1 MTYLFKIMAEEKP
14 EKYPLPSELFHSEK
28 KRKDIISKMGEIK
41 DPLFLLLH
49 PHTNIDN
56 FAKAIEKEKKVAE
69 ISDNAFIFS
78 KDLDKNIQT
87 KLSELGIEKY
97 QIFELP
103 KGYQKNPDLF
113 KTDKVPS
120 ELQPKIQKY
129 WDDIQKQKE
138 GLPESQEEEEGDIIE
153 EPPSKMVKDI
163 HIIKNIKSPR
173 LIIIDMGETPEH
185 KAETDKFLHAKK
197 NEAIL
202 NKAHLWTYLLN
213 RYVIFVCPAEAI
225 KPITSLLNREVIDFA
240 LSKQSIPVLG
250 EEPFT
255 DLAIEFNKLDAPDES
270 KIRELLNKAWA
281 ETPAAEEDEE
291 ESFEFD
297 ISDKRKG
304 IPPEKFKKIFKMQK
318 PWLLLIQT
326 KTDGREF
333 EPFIKNKD
341 VINFLARGV
350 KYILTKKSAIRAWI
364 IPQAL
369 ASKAQELCKK
379 FKVQYSLTEMPK
391 GLNEKDQPFAEM
403 KINLSTLGKINEM
416 DLRNQLNE
424 NWTIAAHAIVRKPT
438 LEMNSLVPLDY
449 LRFLNPE
456 NKEVELYLGGHPVDV
471 GTLGLAYV
479 LLEAEDEGE
488 HLKENLFKLRL
499 PEKVYEDMDV
509 VSYLPK
515 GFTGQSPKK
524 IMPANC
530 LVLFAKETFA
540 PTEKKSSDPKKTEE
554 IYNKLFDEIKKIGA
568 GQIDDTAIDGLI
580 KAKMKEYGKKA
591 QDEFSGVGLA
601 KTADPFDKKVDSIF
615 KKYEEELYE
624 FVHVTKGET
633 ELDELHMAAKK
644 HMDVDITNVGSF
656 VNTNRFIG
664 THVAHF
670 SRDFK
675 ICILWG
681 TTAPISIKIDDMLK
695 DLDFVKT
702 IDDTYA

>member
-1 MTYLFKIMAEEKP
+1 MAEEKP
-14 EKYPLPSELFHSEK
+14 EKYPFPSELFHSEK

-41 DPLFLLLH
+41 DPLFLLLY
-49 PHTNIDN
+49 PHTNIEN
-56 FAKAIEKEKKVAE
+56 FSKAIEKEKKVAE

-97 QIFELP
+97 RIFELP

-113 KTDKVPS
+113 DETKVPS
-120 ELQPKIQKY
+120 ELQPKIQKS
-129 WDDIQKQKE
+129 WSDIQKQ
-138 GLPESQEEEEGDIIE
+138 GLPESQEGEEEEEEGDIIE
-153 EPPSKMVKDI
+153 EPSSKKEDI
-163 HIIKNIKSPR
+163 NIIKNIKSPR
-173 LIIIDMGETPEH
+173 LLIIDMGELPEH
-185 KAETDKFLHAKK
+185 KAKTDKFLHSKK

-213 RYVIFVCPAEAI
+213 RYAIFVCPAEAI
-225 KPITSLLNREVIDFA
+225 KPISSLLNREVVDFA

-255 DLAIEFNKLDAPDES
+255 ELAIDFAKLAAPDEP
-270 KIRELLNKAWA
+270 KIRELLNQIWA
-281 ETPAAEEDEE
+281 EKPSKEEEEEEEE
-291 ESFEFD
+291 ESLVD
-297 ISDKRKG
+297 SSDKRKG

-333 EPFIKNKD
+333 ETFIKNKD

-350 KYILTKKSAIRAWI
+350 KYILTKKSAIRSWI

-424 NWTIAAHAIVRKPT
+424 NWQIAAHAIVRKPT

-449 LRFLNPE
+449 LRFMNPE
-456 NKEVELYLGGHPVDV
+456 SKEVELYLGGHPVDV

-479 LLEAEDEGE
+479 LLEAEEEGE

-540 PTEKKSSDPKKTEE
+540 PTEKKSSDPQKRKD
-554 IYNKLFDEIKKIGA
+554 IYKKLFDEIKKIGA
-568 GQIDDTAIDGLI
+568 DQIDDAAIDGLI
-580 KAKMKEYGKKA
+580 QAKMKEYGKKA

-601 KTADPFDKKVDSIF
+601 QVADPFDKTVDSIF

-624 FVHVTKGET
+624 FVHATKDET

-644 HMDVDITNVGSF
+644 HMNVDITNVGSF

-681 TTAPISIKIDDMLK
+681 TTAPISVKTEEMLK
-695 DLDFVKT
+695 ELDFVKT